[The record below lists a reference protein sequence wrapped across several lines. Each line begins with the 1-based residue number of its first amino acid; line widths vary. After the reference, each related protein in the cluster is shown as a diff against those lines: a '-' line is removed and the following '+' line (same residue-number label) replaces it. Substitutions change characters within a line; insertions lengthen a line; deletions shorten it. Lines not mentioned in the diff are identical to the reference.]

1 MVTNN
6 HSCKK
11 TTTRAQAIDKKEA
24 CMYNYMQNS
33 SCYFLKIEEQMTV
46 RAKKR
51 PLVHKLLTRKEN
63 KCIMKIGKMTLFF

>member
-1 MVTNN
+1 
-6 HSCKK
+6 
-11 TTTRAQAIDKKEA
+11 
-24 CMYNYMQNS
+24 MYNYMQNS

-63 KCIMKIGKMTLFF
+63 KCIMKIGKRTLFFSKNQKLFYIMHAAKTPGKGGTI